1 MWLWSGF
8 ISDVSQIFLYIFL
21 KVWGFRISIILLQEA
36 WAGVIGATSDSICD
50 FLAFQALILVYFLVF
65 LVKALSVEL
74 VNLGHHFVLSL
85 IWDKGWL

>member
-1 MWLWSGF
+1 M
-8 ISDVSQIFLYIFL
+8 
-21 KVWGFRISIILLQEA
+21 
-36 WAGVIGATSDSICD
+36 IGATSDGICD

-85 IWDKGWL
+85 IWDKG